1 MSRSGKSGDGRRAVT
16 ADEAALW
23 DHATRALAPV
33 KAKPRV
39 TKTVPA
45 APAGSAQPE
54 LPKRPAGNDPPKA
67 APRPAPSS
75 PRPRPTPP
83 LADLDRR
90 HTRRIASGRVEIDA
104 RIDLHGL
111 RQSDAHMRLRAF
123 LLDAHARGHK
133 TVLVITGKGGEA
145 QKGDYMADSF
155 GQPRRG
161 VLRRNVPAWLD
172 EPELRTV
179 VVGYT
184 TAGVRHGGEGAL
196 YVQLR
201 RLPRRDESDA

>member
-1 MSRSGKSGDGRRAVT
+1 MSRSGKSGGGRRAVT
-16 ADEAALW
+16 PDEAALW

-39 TKTVPA
+39 TETARAQASPTRSPAESKPETADKRAPKT
-45 APAGSAQPE
+45 
-54 LPKRPAGNDPPKA
+54 
-67 APRPAPSS
+67 APRPPPDP
-75 PRPRPTPP
+75 PRPPPPPP
-83 LADLDRR
+83 LTDFDRR
-90 HTRRIASGRVEIDA
+90 RMRRIASGKVEIEA

-111 RQSDAHMRLRAF
+111 RQADALARLRSF
-123 LLDAHARGHK
+123 LFDAHARGLK

-145 QKGDYMADSF
+145 QQRDHMAEAL

-161 VLRRNVPAWLD
+161 VIRRSVPGWLD
-172 EPELRTV
+172 APDLRAV
-179 VVGYT
+179 VVGYS

-201 RLPRRDESDA
+201 RPPRGSGD

>member
-1 MSRSGKSGDGRRAVT
+1 MTRSGKSGGGRRAVT

-33 KAKPRV
+33 KAKPRI
-39 TKTVPA
+39 TKTAPAVSSGSAHPDPPIKPA
-45 APAGSAQPE
+45 AKS
-54 LPKRPAGNDPPKA
+54 PPKA
-67 APRPAPSS
+67 APRPPPAP

-90 HTRRIASGRVEIDA
+90 HTRRIASGKVDIDA

-111 RQSDAHMRLRAF
+111 RQSDAHTRLRSF
-123 LLDAHARGHK
+123 LLDAHARGLR

-145 QKGDYMADSF
+145 QKGDYMPDAF

-172 EPELRTV
+172 EPELRAV

-184 TAGVRHGGEGAL
+184 TAGIRHGGEGAL

-201 RLPRRDESDA
+201 RPARREDRDD

>member
-23 DHATRALAPV
+23 DHATRSLSPV
-33 KAKPRV
+33 KTKARV
-39 TKTVPA
+39 TETPPSSPSRSAQSELPIK
-45 APAGSAQPE
+45 PAGKA
-54 LPKRPAGNDPPKA
+54 PPKT
-67 APRPAPSS
+67 APRPQPVP
-75 PRPRPTPP
+75 PRPLPP
-83 LADLDRR
+83 PPRSDLDRR
-90 HTRRIASGRVEIDA
+90 HTRRIASGKVDIDA

-123 LLDAHARGHK
+123 LLDAHARGLK

-145 QKGDYMADSF
+145 QKGDYMPDVF

-172 EPELRTV
+172 EPDLRSV

-201 RLPRRDESDA
+201 RPARREDRDD

>member
-1 MSRSGKSGDGRRAVT
+1 MNRSGKSGRGRRAIT
-16 ADEAALW
+16 SDEAALW

-39 TKTVPA
+39 TETAPAQSRQSERPADPTAKSAAKAVPRAQA
-45 APAGSAQPE
+45 AP
-54 LPKRPAGNDPPKA
+54 
-67 APRPAPSS
+67 PRPLP
-75 PRPRPTPP
+75 PPP
-83 LADLDRR
+83 LRRDLDRR
-90 HTRRIASGRVEIDA
+90 HLRRIASGKVEIEA

-111 RQSDAHMRLRAF
+111 RQSDAHMRLRTF
-123 LLDAHARGHK
+123 LVDAHARGLK

-145 QKGDYMADSF
+145 QTGDYMPDSF

-172 EPELRTV
+172 EPELRAV

-184 TAGVRHGGEGAL
+184 AAGVRHGGEGAL

-201 RLPRRDESDA
+201 RPPQREGDDR

>member
-45 APAGSAQPE
+45 APAGSTQPDPP
-54 LPKRPAGNDPPKA
+54 PKPAGKSAPKPAPRLPSA
-67 APRPAPSS
+67 AP
-75 PRPRPTPP
+75 PRPTPP

-90 HTRRIASGRVEIDA
+90 HTRRIASGKVEIDA

-111 RQSDAHMRLRAF
+111 RQSDAHMRLRGF
-123 LLDAHARGHK
+123 LLDAHARGLR

-145 QKGDYMADSF
+145 QKGDYMGDAF

-172 EPELRTV
+172 EPELRAV

-184 TAGVRHGGEGAL
+184 TAGTRHGGEGAL

-201 RLPRRDESDA
+201 RSPRRGDGDA

>member
-1 MSRSGKSGDGRRAVT
+1 MSRSGKSGGGRRAVT
-16 ADEAALW
+16 PDEAALW

-33 KAKPRV
+33 KAKPRI
-39 TKTVPA
+39 TETAPA
-45 APAGSAQPE
+45 APSRSPQSEPAT
-54 LPKRPAGNDPPKA
+54 KPAGKSALRA
-67 APRPAPSS
+67 APRQPLAP
-75 PRPRPTPP
+75 PRPPP
-83 LADLDRR
+83 PPPRTDLDRR
-90 HTRRIASGRVEIDA
+90 HTRRIASGKVEIDA

-111 RQSDAHMRLRAF
+111 RQCDAHMRLRAF
-123 LLDAHARGHK
+123 LLDAHARGLK

-145 QKGDYMADSF
+145 QKGDYMADAF

-172 EPELRTV
+172 EPELRAV

-184 TAGVRHGGEGAL
+184 AAGVRHGGEGAL

-201 RLPRRDESDA
+201 RFSRGDR

>member
-1 MSRSGKSGDGRRAVT
+1 MSRSGKSGGGRRAVT
-16 ADEAALW
+16 PDEAALW

-39 TKTVPA
+39 TNTVQAQSTRSLEGSKPSTA
-45 APAGSAQPE
+45 EKRAP
-54 LPKRPAGNDPPKA
+54 KV
-67 APRPAPSS
+67 APRPPPDP
-75 PRPRPTPP
+75 PRPPPPPP
-83 LADLDRR
+83 LADFDRR
-90 HTRRIASGRVEIDA
+90 QMRRIASGKVEIEA

-111 RQSDAHMRLRAF
+111 RQGDALARLRSFLFDAHT
-123 LLDAHARGHK
+123 RGLK

-145 QKGDYMADSF
+145 EQADHMAEAL

-161 VLRRNVPAWLD
+161 VLRRSVPRWLD
-172 EPELRTV
+172 APDLRAV
-179 VVGYT
+179 VVGYA

-201 RLPRRDESDA
+201 RPSRGTGD

>member
-1 MSRSGKSGDGRRAVT
+1 MSRSGKSGGGRRAVT
-16 ADEAALW
+16 PDEAALW

-33 KAKPRV
+33 KAKPRI
-39 TKTVPA
+39 TETAPA
-45 APAGSAQPE
+45 APSRSPQSEPAT
-54 LPKRPAGNDPPKA
+54 KPAGKSAPRA
-67 APRPAPSS
+67 APRQP
-75 PRPRPTPP
+75 PTPP
-83 LADLDRR
+83 RPPPPPPRTDLDRR
-90 HTRRIASGRVEIDA
+90 HTRRIASGKVEIDA

-123 LLDAHARGHK
+123 LLDAHARGLK

-145 QKGDYMADSF
+145 QKGDYMADAF

-172 EPELRTV
+172 EPELRAV

-184 TAGVRHGGEGAL
+184 AAGVRHGGEGAL

-201 RLPRRDESDA
+201 RFSRGDR

>member
-1 MSRSGKSGDGRRAVT
+1 MSRSGKSGGGRRAVT

-33 KAKPRV
+33 KVKPRV
-39 TKTVPA
+39 TKTVPPA
-45 APAGSAQPE
+45 IAGSTHAEP
-54 LPKRPAGNDPPKA
+54 PAKPAADSAPKA
-67 APRPAPSS
+67 APRLPPAP

-90 HTRRIASGRVEIDA
+90 HTRRIASGKVEIDA

-111 RQSDAHMRLRAF
+111 RQSDAHLRLRSF
-123 LLDAHARGHK
+123 LLDAHARGLR

-145 QKGDYMADSF
+145 QKGDYMPDAF

-172 EPELRTV
+172 EPDMRTV

-201 RLPRRDESDA
+201 RPPRRDGHES

>member
-1 MSRSGKSGDGRRAVT
+1 MSRSGKSGGGRRAVT
-16 ADEAALW
+16 PDEAALW

-39 TKTVPA
+39 TETAQASSTRSTAESKHSTA
-45 APAGSAQPE
+45 ETRAPKATP
-54 LPKRPAGNDPPKA
+54 RPPPDPPRPPP
-67 APRPAPSS
+67 PRPL
-75 PRPRPTPP
+75 T
-83 LADLDRR
+83 DFDRR
-90 HTRRIASGRVEIDA
+90 RMRRIASGKVEIEA

-111 RQSDAHMRLRAF
+111 RQADALARLRSF
-123 LLDAHARGHK
+123 LFDAHARGLK

-145 QKGDYMADSF
+145 QQGDHMAEAL

-161 VLRRNVPAWLD
+161 VIRRSVPGWLD
-172 EPELRTV
+172 APDLRAV
-179 VVGYT
+179 VVGYS

-201 RLPRRDESDA
+201 RPRGSGD

>member
-1 MSRSGKSGDGRRAVT
+1 MNRSGKSGRGRRAIT
-16 ADEAALW
+16 SDEAALW

-39 TKTVPA
+39 TETAPAQSRQSEPPAVPTVKRAPEASPRAQA
-45 APAGSAQPE
+45 AP
-54 LPKRPAGNDPPKA
+54 
-67 APRPAPSS
+67 PRPLP
-75 PRPRPTPP
+75 PPP
-83 LADLDRR
+83 LRRDLDRR
-90 HTRRIASGRVEIDA
+90 HLRRIASGKVEIEA

-111 RQSDAHMRLRAF
+111 RQSDAHMRLRTF
-123 LLDAHARGHK
+123 LVDAHARGLK

-145 QKGDYMADSF
+145 QTGDYMPDSL

-172 EPELRTV
+172 EPELRAV

-184 TAGVRHGGEGAL
+184 AAGVRHGGEGAL

-201 RLPRRDESDA
+201 RPPRREGGDC

>member
-39 TKTVPA
+39 TETAPA
-45 APAGSAQPE
+45 APSRSPE
-54 LPKRPAGNDPPKA
+54 SEPTTKPAGKSPPKA
-67 APRPAPSS
+67 VLRPPPAPSRPPP
-75 PRPRPTPP
+75 PR
-83 LADLDRR
+83 ADLDRR
-90 HTRRIASGRVEIDA
+90 HTRRIASGKVEIDA

-123 LLDAHARGHK
+123 LLDAHARGLK

-145 QKGDYMADSF
+145 QKGDYMGDAF

-172 EPELRTV
+172 EPELRVV

-184 TAGVRHGGEGAL
+184 AAGVRHGGEGAL

-201 RLPRRDESDA
+201 RPPRREGGDR

>member
-16 ADEAALW
+16 PDEAALW

-39 TKTVPA
+39 TET
-45 APAGSAQPE
+45 APASSARSPAE
-54 LPKRPAGNDPPKA
+54 SKPSTADKRAPNA
-67 APRPAPSS
+67 APRPPPDP
-75 PRPRPTPP
+75 PRPPPPPP
-83 LADLDRR
+83 LGDFDRR
-90 HTRRIASGRVEIDA
+90 HMRRIASGKVEIEA

-111 RQSDAHMRLRAF
+111 RQSNALERLRSF
-123 LLDAHARGHK
+123 LFDAHARGLR

-145 QKGDYMADSF
+145 QQGDHMAGVL

-161 VLRRNVPAWLD
+161 VIRRSVPSWLEAPDLRS
-172 EPELRTV
+172 V
-179 VVGYT
+179 VVGYA

-201 RLPRRDESDA
+201 RPLRGSGD

>member
-16 ADEAALW
+16 PDEAALW

-33 KAKPRV
+33 KVKPRV
-39 TKTVPA
+39 TETAPA
-45 APAGSAQPE
+45 APPRSPQSEPPTRTASHS
-54 LPKRPAGNDPPKA
+54 PPKG
-67 APRPAPSS
+67 APRPPPAPTRPPPPP
-75 PRPRPTPP
+75 PR
-83 LADLDRR
+83 ADLDRR
-90 HTRRIASGRVEIDA
+90 QTRRIASGRLEIDA
-104 RIDLHGL
+104 RIDLHGM
-111 RQSDAHMRLRAF
+111 RQSDAHMRLRGF
-123 LLDAHARGHK
+123 LLDAHARGLK

-145 QKGDYMADSF
+145 QKGDYMADAF

-172 EPELRTV
+172 EPELRAV

-201 RLPRRDESDA
+201 RPPRRDDGDA

>member
-16 ADEAALW
+16 PDEAALW
-23 DHATRALAPV
+23 DHATRSLAPV
-33 KAKPRV
+33 KVKPRV
-39 TKTVPA
+39 TETAPAVPA
-45 APAGSAQPE
+45 RSPESTPPLQPASKSA
-54 LPKRPAGNDPPKA
+54 PKA
-67 APRPAPSS
+67 VPRLA
-75 PRPRPTPP
+75 PTPP
-83 LADLDRR
+83 RRPPPPLPRTDLDRR
-90 HTRRIASGRVEIDA
+90 HTRRIASGKVEIDA

-111 RQSDAHMRLRAF
+111 RQSDAHMRLRGF
-123 LLDAHARGHK
+123 LLDAHARGLK

-145 QKGDYMADSF
+145 QKGDYMPDAF

-172 EPELRTV
+172 EPDLRAV

-201 RLPRRDESDA
+201 RLREDADR